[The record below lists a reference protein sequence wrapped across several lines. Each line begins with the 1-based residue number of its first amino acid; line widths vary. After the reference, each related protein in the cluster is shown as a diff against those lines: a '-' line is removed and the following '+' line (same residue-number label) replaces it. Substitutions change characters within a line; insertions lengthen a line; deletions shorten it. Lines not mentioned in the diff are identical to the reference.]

1 MNQDQ
6 SRPTCQR
13 RLRLI
18 LWRVLLASFVLGGSA
33 FAAAPKPN
41 VIQPVRAGDIA
52 SLERQQLSA
61 MPEGLE
67 QLLTRDQF
75 RDLLAYLQSL
85 K

>member
-1 MNQDQ
+1 M
-6 SRPTCQR
+6 R
-13 RLRLI
+13 RDGEEVSGTLVAQGPEGVSLRD
-18 LWRVLLASFVLGGSA
+18 VAG
-33 FAAAPKPN
+33 
-41 VIQPVRAGDIA
+41 VIQRVRAGDIA

-75 RDLLAYLQSL
+75 RDLLAYLKSL